1 MPDYQLVR
9 APGGREL
16 EVLQSGVPDGR
27 TVVYHSG
34 TPTGSAPFPRLDDA
48 AAERGLRVVTY
59 CRPGYGNST
68 SQPGRTVADAAA
80 DTATI
85 LDELGIDSFLT
96 IGWSGGGP
104 HALACAAMLPE
115 RCEVAA
121 TIAGVAPHGVDGLA
135 WTDGMGPENVEEFG
149 AAAAGIDELT
159 AFLAKAGFDEVT
171 AETVVAS
178 FGELVPEVDRAAL
191 TGSTA
196 EYIAT
201 GFGRAVLHGTDGWR
215 DDDLAFLADW
225 GFDVASIT
233 TPLSIW
239 QGAHDRMVPYAH
251 GQWLAERVPAAR
263 AHLLADDGHISLSL
277 RLGEILDE
285 LVSIASPRS

>member
-9 APGGREL
+9 TPDGRDL

-34 TPTGSAPFPRLDDA
+34 TPTGSVPFPSLDDA

-68 SQPGRTVADAAA
+68 SRPGRTVADAAA

-85 LDELGIDSFLT
+85 LDQLGVDAFLT

-104 HALACAAMLPE
+104 HALACAAMLPG
-115 RCEVAA
+115 RCGAA
-121 TIAGVAPHGVDGLA
+121 ASIAGVAPYGVDGLD
-135 WTDGMGPENVEEFG
+135 WTDGMGPENVEEF
-149 AAAAGIDELT
+149 AATAAGIDELT
-159 AFLAKAGFDEVT
+159 AHLAKENLAGVT
-171 AETVVAS
+171 AESVAAS
-178 FGELVPEVDRAAL
+178 FGELVSEVDRAAL
-191 TGSTA
+191 TGPTA
-196 EYIAT
+196 EYIAG

-215 DDDLAFLADW
+215 DDDLAFMADW
-225 GFDVASIT
+225 GFDVALIT

-239 QGAHDRMVPYAH
+239 QGAHDQMVPYAH
-251 GQWLAERVPAAR
+251 GQWLAEHVPAAR
-263 AHLLADDGHISLSL
+263 VHLLPDDGHISLSL